1 MLTDITEVSATTPI
15 CGPPRDPSPP
25 NWPSPVVASLPIRG
39 PSPPPPQ
46 RISLRERPTKKPKRL
61 NIKAPKKAPAKK
73 PFKKGPQK
81 LKIPTKEP
89 NKELL
94 VRKYVAS
101 IQNLRPEPIMDDF
114 DVAFQQRQI
123 DLDATSKSGDNDSFM
138 TPDSGEGP
146 CVMECEP

>member
-1 MLTDITEVSATTPI
+1 MEPVPLRDVSIDNIELDCFVVLSQMLTDITEVSATTPI

-25 NWPSPVVASLPIRG
+25 NWPSPVVAS
-39 PSPPPPQ
+39 PPQ
-46 RISLRERPTKKPKRL
+46 RISLRKRPTKKPKRL

-73 PFKKGPQK
+73 PSKKGPQK

-101 IQNLRPEPIMDDF
+101 IQNLRPEPIIDDF
-114 DVAFQQRQI
+114 DVAF
-123 DLDATSKSGDNDSFM
+123 SKDKL
-138 TPDSGEGP
+138 T
-146 CVMECEP
+146 